1 MTIQSIILAAGQ
13 GTRMRSNLPKVL
25 HPLLG
30 RPLVFYSLET
40 SAKVTGTTPVM
51 VIGHGGE
58 EVRQVVGEA
67 VNYVLQERQLGT
79 GHAVQQTMTL
89 LQGQSDQVLV
99 TYADMPLL
107 REETFERLVD
117 AHKSHQGPITMLTVV
132 EEDPRGFG
140 RIVRSKTGEVIAIVE
155 ESEATPDQLKIHE
168 LNASVYCF
176 DAVWLWNNIQDI
188 PISNKGEYFLT
199 DLVEMAVNQGLPVQA
214 LILEDN
220 EEAIG
225 INTRV
230 HLAEAEAILRKR
242 INRQWMLAG
251 VTLIDPASSYI
262 EPGVTI
268 GQDTI
273 IWPNSYLQGSTTIGE
288 NCTIGPN
295 TIIKDTRVGSRC
307 EIVSSVVDRAVIEDE
322 VDIGP
327 FAHLRKGA
335 HLAKGVHLG
344 NFGEIKNSY
353 LAPGVKM
360 GHFSYVGD
368 ADIGRDTN
376 IGAGTITC
384 NFDGKN
390 KHKTII
396 GKDAFIGSDTMLIA
410 PLKIGD
416 GARTGAGAV
425 VRKDVP
431 DYTLAVG
438 LPARNIKKLEKSD

>member
-188 PISNKGEYFLT
+188 PISNKGEYYLT

-410 PLKIGD
+410 PLIIGD

>member
-1 MTIQSIILAAGQ
+1 MTLQSIILAAGQ

-30 RPLVFYSLET
+30 KPLVYYSLN
-40 SAKVTGTTPVM
+40 AAQKVSGITPVM

-67 VNYVLQERQLGT
+67 ARFVLQEPQLGT
-79 GHAVQQTMTL
+79 GHAVQQTMSL
-89 LQGQSDQVLV
+89 LQGHSDQVLV

-107 REETFERLVD
+107 RAETFEQLVE
-117 AHKSHQGPITMLTVV
+117 AHQSHKGPVTLLTVV
-132 EEDPRGFG
+132 EDDPRGFG
-140 RIVRSKTGEVIAIVE
+140 RIVRNEGGNVIAIVE
-155 ESEATPDQLKIHE
+155 EAEASPEQLEIKE

-176 DAVWLWNNIQDI
+176 DSTWLWDNIESI
-188 PISNKGEYFLT
+188 PLSKKGEYYLT
-199 DLVEMAVNQGLPVQA
+199 ELVGLAVRQDLPVQA
-214 LILEDN
+214 LVLEDSH
-220 EEAIG
+220 EAIG
-225 INTRV
+225 INSRV
-230 HLAEAEAILRKR
+230 HLAEAEAILRER
-242 INRQWMLAG
+242 INRDWMLAG
-251 VTLIDPASSYI
+251 VTLVDPAAIYI
-262 EPGVTI
+262 EPEVRI
-268 GQDTI
+268 GKDTV
-273 IWPNSYLQGSTTIGE
+273 IWPNTFLQGSTTIGE
-288 NCTIGPN
+288 QCTIGPN
-295 TIIKDTRVGSRC
+295 TIIQDTRVGNRC
-307 EIVSSVVDRAVIEDE
+307 EILSSVLDRAVLEDE

-335 HLAKGVHLG
+335 HLAQGVHMG
-344 NFGEIKNSY
+344 NFGEVKNSY

-368 ADIGRDTN
+368 ADIGEDAN

-390 KHKTII
+390 KHKTEI
-396 GKDAFIGSDTMLIA
+396 GKGAFIGSDTMLIA
-410 PLKIGD
+410 PVKIGE

-425 VRKDVP
+425 VRKNVP

>member
-188 PISNKGEYFLT
+188 PISNKGEYYLT

>member
-1 MTIQSIILAAGQ
+1 MTLQSIILAAGQ

-30 RPLVFYSLET
+30 KPLVYYSLN
-40 SAKVTGTTPVM
+40 AAQKVSGITPVM

-58 EVRQVVGEA
+58 EVRQVVGGA
-67 VNYVLQERQLGT
+67 ARFVLQEPQLGT
-79 GHAVQQTMTL
+79 GHAVQQTMRL
-89 LQGQSDQVLV
+89 LQGHSDQVLV

-107 REETFERLVD
+107 RAETFEQLVE
-117 AHKSHQGPITMLTVV
+117 AHQSHKGPITLLTVV
-132 EEDPRGFG
+132 EDDPRGFG
-140 RIVRSKTGEVIAIVE
+140 RIVRNEGGNVTAIVE
-155 ESEATPDQLKIHE
+155 EAEASLEQLEIKE

-176 DAVWLWNNIQDI
+176 DSSWLWDNIESI
-188 PISNKGEYFLT
+188 PLSKKGEYYLT
-199 DLVEMAVNQGLPVQA
+199 ELVGLAVQQDLPVQA
-214 LILEDN
+214 LVLEDS

-225 INTRV
+225 INSRV
-230 HLAEAEAILRKR
+230 HLAEAEVILRER
-242 INRQWMLAG
+242 INRDWMLAG
-251 VTLIDPASSYI
+251 VTLVDPAATYI
-262 EPGVTI
+262 EPEVRI
-268 GQDTI
+268 GQDTV
-273 IWPNSYLQGSTTIGE
+273 IWPNTFLQGSTTIGE
-288 NCTIGPN
+288 QCTIGPN
-295 TIIKDTRVGSRC
+295 TIIKDTRVGNRC
-307 EIVSSVVDRAVIEDE
+307 EILSSVLDRAVLEDE

-335 HLAKGVHLG
+335 HLAQGVHMG
-344 NFGEIKNSY
+344 NFGEVKNSY

-368 ADIGRDTN
+368 ADIGEDAN

-390 KHKTII
+390 KHKTEI
-396 GKDAFIGSDTMLIA
+396 GKGAFIGSDTMLIA
-410 PLKIGD
+410 PVKIGE

-425 VRKDVP
+425 VRKNVP